1 MAVNVYATNVT
12 TDNLSRHDMLAWVND
27 CLQSSFTKIEEL
39 CTGAAYCQFMD
50 MLFPGSVPLKRV
62 KFRTNLEHEYIQNF
76 KILQG
81 GFKKMNV
88 DKIVPIDR
96 LVKGRFQDNFEFLQW
111 FKKFF
116 DANHSR
122 TEPYDALAMR
132 GGEPMGSGGNT
143 AQHGTNVKRTTPR
156 DVNSAKPAARTG
168 EGSTSP
174 VRPDS
179 TKSIIRKSLNK
190 AQPFRPQ
197 AKTGTGG
204 NRGDTGKVEELSAQ
218 LMELKMSLEGLEK
231 ERDFY
236 FGKLRDIEVMCQE
249 CDNDDPPTI
258 VQKILDVLYATE
270 DGFAPPEELEGDGLA
285 PDDEEEY

>member
-12 TDNLSRHDMLAWVND
+12 TENLSRHDMLAWVND

-39 CTGAAYCQFMD
+39 CTGAVYCQFMD

-62 KFRTNLEHEYIQNF
+62 KFKTNLEHEYIQNF

-88 DKIVPIDR
+88 DKIVPIDK

-116 DANHSR
+116 DANYSR

-132 GGEPMGSGGNT
+132 GGEPMGSGGSN
-143 AQHGTNVKRTTPR
+143 APHGTNTKRTTPR
-156 DVNSAKPAARTG
+156 DVNSTKPAARIGKTH
-168 EGSTSP
+168 TTDLP
-174 VRPDS
+174 VPTLNDTL
-179 TKSIIRKSLNK
+179 TK
-190 AQPFRPQ
+190 APARPQ
-197 AKTGTGG
+197 AKTGVG
-204 NRGDTGKVEELSAQ
+204 NRGEAGKVEELSAQ
-218 LMELKMSLEGLEK
+218 VMELKMSLEGLEK

-236 FGKLRDIEVMCQE
+236 FGKLRDIEVMCQD
-249 CDNDDPPTI
+249 CDNGDPPPI
-258 VQKILDVLYATE
+258 VQKILEVLYATE
-270 DGFAPPEELEGDGLA
+270 EGFAPPEELEGDGLA